1 MYFHLSVIHVHKL
14 YIYYIVCIVTLVK
27 HYILWNLMFAYKI
40 IIILVLLRISNV
52 YTMYII
58 VIVFD
63 FLWIRH
69 TYFIYL
75 S

>member
-1 MYFHLSVIHVHKL
+1 
-14 YIYYIVCIVTLVK
+14 
-27 HYILWNLMFAYKI
+27 MFAYKI
-40 IIILVLLRISNV
+40 IIILVLLSMSNV

-58 VIVFD
+58 VIVFS

-69 TYFIYL
+69 IYFIYL